1 MSSYTKLFAS
11 ILESTVWQADDAT
24 RLVWITMLAMKDRDG
39 IVEASIP
46 GLAARARQSI
56 PATERALALLMAPD
70 LYSRTKDHDGRRIVE
85 IDGGWRLLNHD
96 KYNDKSSA
104 EEYRQKHAERQAR
117 YRARVA
123 AAKAARAKR
132 DATGDAGDV
141 VVTVGDTACLPSAPA
156 PAPAPISERDLV
168 ASGDQPALLVMPER
182 PPTFD
187 LVAIYKRHPRHEG
200 KGKGLAKLKA
210 QIRTAADYE
219 ALCRA
224 QAAYLASKAV
234 RDGFVKHFDTWVNC
248 WRDYL
253 EPEHKTAERP
263 YNGRG

>member
-1 MSSYTKLFAS
+1 MSAYTKLFSS
-11 ILESTVWQADDAT
+11 ILESTVWQAPDSV

-56 PATERALALLMAPD
+56 PLTEQALALLAAPD
-70 LYSRTKDHDGRRIVE
+70 PYSRTKDHDGRRIVE

-104 EEYRQKHAERQAR
+104 EEYKAKNAARQAR
-117 YRARVA
+117 YRERVA
-123 AAKAARAKR
+123 ARQAAAL
-132 DATGDAGDV
+132 AGNVTVTPGDAGLQKV
-141 VVTVGDTACLPSAPA
+141 WPSASA
-156 PAPAPISERDLV
+156 SASASISERSLV

-182 PPTFD
+182 AFSCD

-200 KGKGLAKLKA
+200 KAKGLAKLKT
-210 QIRTAADYE
+210 QIKSPGDYAD
-219 ALCRA
+219 LVRA
-224 QAAYLASKAV
+224 QDAYLASKPVKDGYV
-234 RDGFVKHFDTWVNC
+234 RHFDTWVNS
-248 WRDYL
+248 WRDHL
-253 EPEHKTAERP
+253 EAPHASPERA